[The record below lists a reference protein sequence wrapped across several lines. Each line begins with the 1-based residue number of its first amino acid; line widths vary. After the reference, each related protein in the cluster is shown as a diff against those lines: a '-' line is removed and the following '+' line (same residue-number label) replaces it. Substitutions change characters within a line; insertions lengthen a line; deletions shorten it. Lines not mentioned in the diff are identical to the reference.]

1 MSVEAAGRITTIRSS
16 WAPLLLRPKSLAF
29 RHYWRASLSS
39 PTQRIR
45 DGVIALFAIS
55 VMVGI
60 YRGSLWMLTHAE
72 SDKTFVY
79 LHPSLPLGLIFL
91 FLLSMLLLSNAAT
104 ALASLYLANDLD
116 LILSSPLNKRRFF
129 FNKFTDVLFS
139 SSWVT
144 IVFLFPA
151 LCAFAAFYQP
161 PLAFYPLVL
170 AVLVPYFLI
179 PTAASIVFVTIYARL
194 VPANR
199 TRETMAFVVCS
210 AVVFIYLLLT
220 ILAPASDRFSFRNLE
235 DILRLVALLS
245 IPNVPWIPSYW
256 AATCL
261 AEYLVPTKLTFAPH
275 FVLLY
280 TCATGLVA
288 LAFVCIHTLHF
299 EAYSKANTNR
309 NQLKVNSRRS
319 QARWRT
325 ALFFVPP
332 PQRAMIIKES
342 KLFFRDITQIFQLIL
357 LSGICIAYFYNFRLL
372 HAIKSQLPL
381 PTQAWWDGFLYT
393 VNNSL
398 EAFLITAAGTR
409 FVYLSISLEGRSFW
423 VLQTS
428 PLSIR
433 EIIRAKFIAW
443 FIPIAVIL
451 SAVFGVGAWAIT
463 PNINAL
469 FLKVVTSWITC
480 YAIVGLGVGLG
491 AHFANFNWE
500 HASQLVASFGSLVYM
515 LVAIVLITV
524 DGLLFGAYLYLN
536 ELSKTPGRISE
547 GLYMASSIALL
558 LGYLVV
564 NLGVARWAMQLGE
577 RTLERQRLV

>member
-1 MSVEAAGRITTIRSS
+1 MPV
-16 WAPLLLRPKSLAF
+16 PLLLRPKQLAF
-29 RHYWRASLSS
+29 RHYWRASLGS

-45 DGVIALFAIS
+45 DAVIALFAVG

-60 YRGSLWMLTHAE
+60 FRGALWMLKHAE

-91 FLLSMLLLSNAAT
+91 FLLSMLILSNAAT
-104 ALASLYLANDLD
+104 ALASLYLAHDLD
-116 LILSSPLNKRRFF
+116 LILSSPISKRKFF
-129 FNKFTDVLFS
+129 TNKFVDVLFS
-139 SSWVT
+139 SSWIT

-151 LCAFAAFYQP
+151 LAAFAAFYHP
-161 PLAFYPLVL
+161 PIAFYGLVL

-179 PTAASIVFVTIYARL
+179 PTAAAIIFTTVYARI

-210 AVVFIYLLLT
+210 GLIFLYLLIT
-220 ILAPASDRFSFRNLE
+220 MVAPSSDKFNFKNLE

-261 AEYLVPTKLTFAPH
+261 AEYLVPTKDSFMPH
-275 FVLLY
+275 LVLLY
-280 TCATGLVA
+280 AIAIGMVA
-288 LAFVCIHTLHF
+288 LAFVCVKCMHF

-309 NQLKVNSRRS
+309 NQLKVNSRNS
-319 QARWRT
+319 QARWAK
-325 ALFFVPP
+325 ALFWMPQ
-332 PQRAMIIKES
+332 PQRAIAVKET

-372 HAIKSQLPL
+372 HAIKAQLPV
-381 PTQAWWDGFLYT
+381 PTQVWWNGFLYT

-433 EIIRAKFIAW
+433 EIIRAKFVAW
-443 FIPIAVIL
+443 FFPIAIIL
-451 SAVFGVGAWAIT
+451 SFVFGMGAWAIN
-463 PNINAL
+463 PSYDAL
-469 FLKVVTSWITC
+469 ALKVVTSWITC
-480 YAIVGLGVGLG
+480 YAIVGLGIGLG
-491 AHFANFNWE
+491 AHFANFTWE
-500 HASQLVASFGSLVYM
+500 HSSQLIASFGSLVYM

-524 DGLLFGAYLYLN
+524 DGFLFGGYLYLN
-536 ELSKTPGRISE
+536 EIHKTPGRINES
-547 GLYMASSIALL
+547 LYISAVVALL
-558 LGYLVV
+558 LSYLCV
-564 NLGVARWAMQLGE
+564 NLGIARWAMNLGE
-577 RTLERQRLV
+577 QTLEKQRG